1 MTDTHTSI
9 DHLRPYQKTLVTQ
22 KHVLA
27 WKQIL
32 PHLSLGTINTLMDQF
47 VEQGATPQQM
57 DSLFVNVFEMGGR
70 QKDYFSQTDA

>member
-1 MTDTHTSI
+1 
-9 DHLRPYQKTLVTQ
+9 
-22 KHVLA
+22 
-27 WKQIL
+27 
-32 PHLSLGTINTLMDQF
+32 MDQF